1 MPAERQERTKN
12 GFFGYNRCMP
22 NTVTPFQ
29 QGKADFATKMSRFDN
44 PYAREEGDARAEWEA
59 GFDYGLRQSIVQPE
73 HNQYA
78 SEVYAQ
84 LVATAS
90 SFRDYQLF
98 SAADELEAM
107 AARGPDQWRRLDQ
120 FSTADVM
127 QAATQRL
134 ATLARLAERE
144 GV

>member
-1 MPAERQERTKN
+1 M
-12 GFFGYNRCMP
+12 
-22 NTVTPFQ
+22 
-29 QGKADFATKMSRFDN
+29 
-44 PYAREEGDARAEWEA
+44 
-59 GFDYGLRQSIVQPE
+59 QPE

>member
-1 MPAERQERTKN
+1 
-12 GFFGYNRCMP
+12 MP
-22 NTVTPFQ
+22 NTTPFQ
-29 QGKADFATKMSRFDN
+29 QGKADFSTGVSRFDN

-73 HNQYA
+73 NNSYA

-90 SFRDYQLF
+90 SFRDYKFF

-107 AARGPDQWRRLDQ
+107 AARGPDQWRSLDK

-134 ATLARLAERE
+134 ALWANEAARR
-144 GV
+144 GI